1 MNNFWNKCI
10 HLPTQLRRQPD
21 NVVADV
27 QRSMKNNNLLVHI
40 MGGPIQVVMQ
50 CLLSSP
56 VNPLTALFIVYYSV
70 TLCVPAVFVSFYRC
84 VTKISFF
91 FFLPSKPR
99 SVSSQV
105 KGHHRITDQPS
116 PQHQWSHPR
125 SLSLPQEKADQ
136 GASHQKGRTSLSFP
150 HQALS
155 EPTSLKRFLNVKIQV
170 NFDSRAVSF
179 RYQTILLRT
188 CR

>member
-1 MNNFWNKCI
+1 
-10 HLPTQLRRQPD
+10 
-21 NVVADV
+21 
-27 QRSMKNNNLLVHI
+27 MKNNNLLVHL
-40 MGGPIQVVMQ
+40 MGGPIQIVMYR
-50 CLLSSP
+50 LLSSP
-56 VNPLTALFIVYYSV
+56 VSPLTALFIVCYSV
-70 TLCVPAVFVSFYRC
+70 MLCVPAVIVSFLLMYYQNFP
-84 VTKISFF
+84 FF
-91 FFLPSKPR
+91 FPPSKLK

-116 PQHQWSHPR
+116 PQHQWSRPR
-125 SLSLPQEKADQ
+125 NLSLPQEKADQ

-155 EPTSLKRFLNVKIQV
+155 EPTSLKRCLNVKIQV

-188 CR
+188 CRW